1 MSMEIQGKDAR
12 MRVVQSKF
20 RTDHAEPGRE
30 ERFAKVLAEAIAI
43 TEAEGVPYLGAGSM
57 ASATWGRPGPFGDI
71 DLLIDPRSAKPLLTA
86 FAGAGFTTDEPFPQ
100 WLFKAEKNG
109 ITVDMIFEMAGQL
122 YLEPQMIER
131 GSVVEVL
138 GTKLRMISPEDFIIS
153 QALAFKEDTA
163 VYWFNAF
170 GVIGRQDIDW
180 DYIVEMSQ
188 RGPRMVLA
196 MLLLGQAYD
205 LPIPDWVIRGIYS
218 SVLAEAT

>member
-1 MSMEIQGKDAR
+1 

-30 ERFAKVLAEAIAI
+30 ERFAEVLAEAIAI
-43 TEAEGVPYLGAGSM
+43 TEANKVPYLGAGSM
-57 ASATWGRPGPFGDI
+57 ASVTWGRPGPFGDI
-71 DLLIDPRSAKPLLTA
+71 DLLIDPRSAKPLLNA
-86 FAGAGFTTDEPFPQ
+86 FAEASFATDEAFPQ

-109 ITVDMIFEMAGQL
+109 ITVDLIFEMAGQL

-131 GSVVEVL
+131 GSVAEVL
-138 GTKLRMISPEDFIIS
+138 GTNLQMISPEDFVLS

-170 GVIGRQDIDW
+170 GVIGRQNMDW

-188 RGPRMVLA
+188 RGPRMILA

-218 SVLAEAT
+218 SALAEGT